1 MIHSLVPSDFLLP
14 APFFNPT
21 NGIEGE
27 SETLMKKHQIFK
39 VAGFNNRNLQCDL
52 PGHMVCAVIHSK

>member
-1 MIHSLVPSDFLLP
+1 MSQRLVPSGFLLA
-14 APFFNPT
+14 APFFNST
-21 NGIEGE
+21 NGIGE

-39 VAGFNNRNLQCDL
+39 VAGFNNRNLQHDL